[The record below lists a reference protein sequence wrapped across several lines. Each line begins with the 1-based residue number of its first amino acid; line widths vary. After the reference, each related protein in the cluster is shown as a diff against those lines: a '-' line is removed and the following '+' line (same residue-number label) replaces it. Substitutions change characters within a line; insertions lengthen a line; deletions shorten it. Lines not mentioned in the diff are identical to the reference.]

1 MLPKAPYPVVFLRSA
16 GAKDTKLSV
25 ALKLQAQDLNT
36 TSYLSFGDPAAL
48 GIDYWDA
55 FRLEPMSETWL
66 ELFSLSPENPKIPLV
81 INNLPLPSGEQGMN
95 ISLFVD
101 GQLRGQG
108 LSGSYILSW
117 EIPAAWPPD
126 WELSLHD
133 HSRQLAVSMHE
144 QSSYSFEHRSSVTRA
159 LKDSRPL
166 ITKPPAIT
174 RRPGQPDAQQHRLPH
189 IPYVYPKRE
198 KPCIAPQ
205 PKLLTNYPNPFT
217 GVSVYVSLPKADKAA
232 LRVYNAQGLLVL
244 LAKPNFRRISV
255 EWNAGAL
262 PAGLYFIRFSSEGV
276 ANE

>member
-1 MLPKAPYPVVFLRSA
+1 M
-16 GAKDTKLSV
+16 
-25 ALKLQAQDLNT
+25 KLQAQDLNT

-166 ITKPPAIT
+166 IYKAP
-174 RRPGQPDAQQHRLPH
+174 RP
-189 IPYVYPKRE
+189 
-198 KPCIAPQ
+198 
-205 PKLLTNYPNPFT
+205 
-217 GVSVYVSLPKADKAA
+217 
-232 LRVYNAQGLLVL
+232 
-244 LAKPNFRRISV
+244 
-255 EWNAGAL
+255 
-262 PAGLYFIRFSSEGV
+262 
-276 ANE
+276 